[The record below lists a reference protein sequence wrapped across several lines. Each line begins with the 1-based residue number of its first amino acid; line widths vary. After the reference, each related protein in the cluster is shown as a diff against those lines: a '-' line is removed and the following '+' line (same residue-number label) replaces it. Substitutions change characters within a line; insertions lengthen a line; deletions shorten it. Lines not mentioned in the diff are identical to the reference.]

1 MDIIAPYTDYIIAAL
16 VGVALLILL
25 LLIWRAFSQRTRGRR
40 GQRLGISEY
49 QELDQTRRLVLVR
62 RDNVEHLVLIGGPT
76 DIVVESGIGV
86 AANPVYAPAS
96 EQPAEMINRPIIMRS
111 APRAPV
117 FGDRRMPTLRT
128 VEPDEPPVNAPRAR
142 DPEEQ

>member
-1 MDIIAPYTDYIIAAL
+1 MIGQYTDYIIMAL
-16 VGVALLILL
+16 VIVALLILAL
-25 LLIWRAFSQRTRGRR
+25 LVWRAFSQRTRGRR

-86 AANPVYAPAS
+86 AAYPVYAPAS
-96 EQPAEMINRPIIMRS
+96 EQPAETATRPIPMRP

-117 FGDRRMPTLRT
+117 FGDRRAPALRT
-128 VEPDEPPVNAPRAR
+128 VDRDEPPLMTPRGR
-142 DPEEQ
+142 DPGEQ